1 MAARRGEQAL
11 VHRGVLDLGVDSEPA
26 RLKQAVRHGGLRPV
40 QALERAQHA
49 CHSGTEIARLARSMD
64 EFGWIVLSGLAMCA
78 IGLVGSVTPLVA
90 FAAG

>member
-1 MAARRGEQAL
+1 
-11 VHRGVLDLGVDSEPA
+11 
-26 RLKQAVRHGGLRPV
+26 
-40 QALERAQHA
+40 
-49 CHSGTEIARLARSMD
+49 MD